1 MTGPPPCIPGPSRHC
16 PGKPGLGEMRHNL
29 TSRKRQEQ
37 GPNSGP
43 SHHPALL
50 GWIRNSRPLLV
61 VRGKVKLLALGG
73 HTADSKAPTSNHI
86 ALWASCPANVML
98 NYHERISDLSRK
110 KQALDKY
117 TELGGFPRLRG
128 CQGWWP
134 GVLKVPDILNFVM
147 SSGAPYGTSWL
158 LGARVLPRVPG
169 NPGDMVTPC
178 LPAAGIRQAGTM

>member
-1 MTGPPPCIPGPSRHC
+1 
-16 PGKPGLGEMRHNL
+16 MRHNL
-29 TSRKRQEQ
+29 TSRKGQEQ

-73 HTADSKAPTSNHI
+73 HTADSKAPSSNRI
-86 ALWASCPANVML
+86 ALWASRPANVML

-117 TELGGFPRLRG
+117 TELGAFPRLRG

-134 GVLKVPDILNFVM
+134 GVLKVPDVLNFVM